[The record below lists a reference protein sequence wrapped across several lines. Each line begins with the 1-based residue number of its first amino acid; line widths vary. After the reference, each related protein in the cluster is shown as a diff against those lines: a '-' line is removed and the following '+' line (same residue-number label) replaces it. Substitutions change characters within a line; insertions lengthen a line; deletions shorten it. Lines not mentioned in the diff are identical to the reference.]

1 MWAKIVSYI
10 IHPAIVPLAGVLIA
24 YYFLP
29 YYIPEPLFL
38 FVLAY
43 VFAGTYLFPLI
54 IVFGLYKLKFVK
66 SIHLKSRKERVF
78 PFLISA
84 FFYFLTAKAVLQFQF
99 PVEMARFLFS
109 GALILLIQLAALRF
123 TKISAHVS
131 GASAILTWLVC
142 LSSSYFINLLLPIT
156 LAVIALA
163 IVSSAR
169 LKLKA
174 HTGLEIVGGLLT
186 GSIAVIALYSW

>member
-1 MWAKIVSYI
+1 MWAKIVSYL
-10 IHPAIVPLAGVLIA
+10 IHPAIVPVAGVFIA

-66 SIHLKSRKERVF
+66 SIHLKTRNERVF

-84 FFYFLTAKAVLQFQF
+84 FFYFLTAKAVLQFHF
-99 PVEMARFLFS
+99 PAELARFLFA
-109 GALILLIQLAALRF
+109 GCLILLIQLAALRF

-131 GASAILTWLVC
+131 GASALLTWLIC
-142 LSSSYFINLLLPIT
+142 LSATYFINLLFPIT
-156 LAVIALA
+156 LAIISLA

-174 HTGLEIVGGLLT
+174 HTGLEIIGGLLT
-186 GSIAVIALYSW
+186 GTIVVLTLYGW

>member
-10 IHPAIVPLAGVLIA
+10 VHPAVVPIAGVLIA
-24 YYFLP
+24 YYILP

-54 IVFGLYKLKFVK
+54 IVFGLYKLKFVN
-66 SIHLKSRKERVF
+66 SIHLKTRKERVF

-84 FFYFLTAKAVLQFQF
+84 FFYFLTAKAVLQFHF
-99 PVEMARFLFS
+99 PIELARFLFA
-109 GALILLIQLAALRF
+109 GCLILIIQLLALRF
-123 TKISAHVS
+123 TKVSAHVS
-131 GASAILTWLVC
+131 GASAVLTWLIC
-142 LSSSYFINLLLPIT
+142 LSATYYMNLLIPI
-156 LAVIALA
+156 AVSVLALA

-169 LKLKA
+169 LRLKA
-174 HTGLEIVGGLLT
+174 HNNFEIVSGFLT
-186 GSIAVIALYSW
+186 GAIAVITLYNW